1 VAEDLKHILSRIFA
15 ADTSVL
21 VDIRTFVADF
31 AREAGLGAKELENLT
46 IEGNG
51 AGAKV
56 IKHAGTIMS
65 CCIDCTCGIT
75 SDHKKV
81 VYEIAWE
88 AAGQFSPT
96 EPQKES
102 ILERIRSKTPG
113 GLGIFLMHHLVDE
126 IDYDYRDGRSV
137 IRLVKNVK

>member
-1 VAEDLKHILSRIFA
+1 MAEDLKHILSRIFA

-31 AREAGLGAKELENLT
+31 AREAGLGAKELEELQLAVDEAATN
-46 IEGNG
+46 
-51 AGAKV
+51 V
-56 IKHAGTIMS
+56 ITHAATIMS

-126 IDYDYRDGRSV
+126 IDYDYRDGRSF

>member
-1 VAEDLKHILSRIFA
+1 MAEELKHILSRIFA

-21 VDIRTFVADF
+21 VDIRSFVADF
-31 AREAGLGAKELENLT
+31 AREAGLGAKELEELQLAVDEAATN
-46 IEGNG
+46 I
-51 AGAKV
+51 
-56 IKHAGTIMS
+56 IKHAATIMS

-75 SDHKKV
+75 ADHKKV